1 VWCQQQHSEHRPHVT
16 IPQMF
21 MPADANDRAVVEQR
35 SKEEGGTCLTFLPEH
50 RGWTWC
56 VPPRAEGS
64 ELSAAEWERYE
75 QEVTGVFARFGLDYG
90 ADRAP
95 R

>member
-1 VWCQQQHSEHRPHVT
+1 MWCQQQHPEHRPHVM

-21 MPADANDRAVVEQR
+21 MPGDEHDRPAVERHASRQ
-35 SKEEGGTCLTFLPEH
+35 GGTCLTFLPEH
-50 RGWTWC
+50 QGWTWC

-64 ELSAAEWERYE
+64 ELSAAEVAEHDR
-75 QEVTGVFARFGLDYG
+75 QMTVVFARFGLDYG

-95 R
+95 